1 MTISFYDKIYT
12 LFTGN
17 MEIPG
22 DIQLES
28 VSLIFPWKGHA
39 AGLVLLPLF
48 VGTIFHAKW
57 KAAEY
62 HPSPSP
68 NCYAPIRQNN
78 IFPLSFQFSPVHPT
92 FLLHFQTRTL
102 CSAMRRQ
109 MAIQLFIARM
119 GSWIWQDI
127 HARKLCK
134 RVRTNHRTD
143 STYLTLEYSFV
154 CIVPI
159 FIQLPT
165 KRKYPKLRHQIP
177 PYTKQAAHV
186 ISFTDR
192 IRRRSTSSKSRKV
205 SPIRWNW
212 SWRLFSTRRKVSP
225 PPNCRCAGM
234 LWELFSICLV
244 FN

>member
-68 NCYAPIRQNN
+68 NCYAPTRQNN

-165 KRKYPKLRHQIP
+165 KHKYPKTPAPNSAVHETGCSCHFLYGPDTKEEHKQQIE
-177 PYTKQAAHV
+177 KSLSNKMELKLEV
-186 ISFTDR
+186 IFYKKEGKPSAKLPLCGNAVR
-192 IRRRSTSSKSRKV
+192 I
-205 SPIRWNW
+205 
-212 SWRLFSTRRKVSP
+212 
-225 PPNCRCAGM
+225 
-234 LWELFSICLV
+234 V
-244 FN
+244 FYLPRF

>member
-1 MTISFYDKIYT
+1 MTICFYDNIYT
-12 LFTGN
+12 LFSGN
-17 MEIPG
+17 MEIQG

-68 NCYAPIRQNN
+68 NCYAPTRQNN

-165 KRKYPKLRHQIP
+165 KHKYPKTPAPNSAVHETGCSCHFLYGPDTKEEHKQQIEKSLSNKMELKLEVIFYKKEGKP
-177 PYTKQAAHV
+177 SAKLPLCGNAA
-186 ISFTDR
+186 R
-192 IRRRSTSSKSRKV
+192 IVFYLSR
-205 SPIRWNW
+205 
-212 SWRLFSTRRKVSP
+212 F
-225 PPNCRCAGM
+225 
-234 LWELFSICLV
+234 
-244 FN
+244 